1 MRLVVGLGNPGK
13 TYQWSKHNMGFLCLD
28 AFAKAKSLTFVK
40 EAKFQ
45 GEIVKGEA
53 FVLLKPRTYMNLS
66 GQSVR
71 AVADYFKIAPADIL
85 VVSDDMDIPLFKI
98 RIREQGSAG
107 GHNGLKSIIEHLST
121 NAFNRLRIGIERP
134 EGMDA
139 KDYVLSNFSKAEKKE
154 LEGLFASTNGILE
167 MFVSGSPMD
176 PIMNLYNKK

>member
-1 MRLVVGLGNPGK
+1 MRLIVGLGNPGK

-28 AFAKAKSLTFVK
+28 AFAKSKNLTFAK
-40 EAKFQ
+40 EAKFH
-45 GEIVKGEA
+45 GELVKGDD

-66 GQSVR
+66 GQAVR
-71 AVADYFKIAPADIL
+71 AAADYFKILPADIL

-107 GHNGLKSIIEHLST
+107 GHNGLKSIIDHLGT

-154 LEGLFASTNGILE
+154 LESLFALTNGILDQFATNVPVE
-167 MFVSGSPMD
+167 A
-176 PIMNLYNKK
+176 IMNQYNRK

>member
-28 AFAKAKSLTFVK
+28 AFAKAKNLPFAK
-40 EAKFQ
+40 EAKFL
-45 GEIVKGEA
+45 GEVIKGED

-71 AVADYFKIAPADIL
+71 AAADYYRIAPEDIL
-85 VVSDDMDIPLFKI
+85 VVSDDMDISLFKI
-98 RIREQGSAG
+98 RIREKGSAG
-107 GHNGLKSIIEHLST
+107 GHNGLKSIIEHLGT
-121 NAFNRLRIGIERP
+121 DAFNRLRIGIERP

-154 LEGLFASTNGILE
+154 LEALFALTNGILDA
-167 MFVSGSPMD
+167 FVSEATLEA
-176 PIMNLYNKK
+176 IMNQYNRK

>member
-28 AFAKAKSLTFVK
+28 AFAKAKNLTFAK
-40 EAKFQ
+40 EAKFL
-45 GEIVKGEA
+45 GEVVKTEA

-71 AVADYFKIAPADIL
+71 AVCDYFKILPEDVL
-85 VVSDDMDIPLFKI
+85 VISDDMDIPLFKI

-107 GHNGLKSIIEHLST
+107 GHNGLKSIIEHLGT
-121 NAFNRLRIGIERP
+121 NVFNRLRVGIERR
-134 EGMDA
+134 EDMDA

-154 LEGLFASTNGILE
+154 LEDLFALTNGILE
-167 MFVSGSPMD
+167 QFVSGAVVDS
-176 PIMNLYNKK
+176 IMNQYNKK